1 MPLLVLLLETQTG
14 LVEKNLLANAGDT
27 RDMVWTTGSGRF
39 FREGI
44 L

>member
-1 MPLLVLLLETQTG
+1 MPPLGLLLGMKAG
-14 LVEKNLLANAGDT
+14 LVEKNLLADAGDT
-27 RDMVWTTGSGRF
+27 RDVVLSAGSGRF

>member
-1 MPLLVLLLETQTG
+1 MPLLGLLLEMKAR

-27 RDMVWTTGSGRF
+27 RDVVLTAGSERF